1 MGGFEM
7 IDRELLKQYAEKYRY
22 NIEDVEGK
30 IVRLIDGLVE
40 FGVSENYVLD
50 LIEKEMR
57 SINYEN
63 SNRV

>member
-1 MGGFEM
+1 M

-40 FGVSENYVLD
+40 FGVSENFILE
-50 LIEKEMR
+50 LIEKGMR
-57 SINYEN
+57 SINYDI
-63 SNRV
+63 